1 MMLSATKAIRLALAA
16 ALVGLLCSLDG
27 ASAAARNHPTVGKRA
42 ASSSRNNDGQK
53 KNAAAGL
60 LLHAHAPHNDDQRRS
75 LAHDSSEPTPAP
87 TAEPTLAIVAG
98 QPRQIGPGMTDEPTA
113 NSLTPEPT
121 MAATVDTVDQM
132 ILEEFE
138 EMVVG
143 EVEGAAGTDQPTP
156 VPTPEATPVPTPE
169 ATKKRERVTDEP
181 TEESKSEKLMAA
193 Q

>member
-1 MMLSATKAIRLALAA
+1 MMLSATKAIRLAIAA

-53 KNAAAGL
+53 MNAAAGL
-60 LLHAHAPHNDDQRRS
+60 VALHDDDQRRS

-98 QPRQIGPGMTDEPTA
+98 QPRQIGPGMTDEPTDS
-113 NSLTPEPT
+113 SLTPEPT
-121 MAATVDTVDQM
+121 MAATVDTVDQI

-138 EMVVG
+138 EMVAG